1 MRGLAAFALAS
12 CLPALAC
19 FDSQDAGGGD
29 ADAAADVA
37 PDAVVGEV
45 LATGPS
51 LQVTPASYQFGPI
64 LSVGTQKTGFT
75 IRNLGTAPL
84 VIYGVAFQQPTNAF
98 MLMNVPKVGTQI
110 DPDGWNTANG
120 PVTFQVLY
128 APTTPPDVNAV
139 VITSND
145 ELQPEFVIP
154 LKGDLELG
162 EPSVTWA
169 DPGCVDFTTLVT
181 AAQSCTKVIHVAN
194 VGKGALTLDRPSIV
208 ASVSDAYSL
217 EWFHGGGAQAASCGP
232 HNGNPISPTQ
242 AQSVLAAGAS
252 VDVAVTYVAPGA
264 QGQNASL
271 ALTYTTPF
279 PGTFEVPLC
288 GGAAKGEFDVAPPSG
303 DTMYFFAGAAQ
314 AKQKTFVI
322 LNKGNGTLLIHGVT
336 FVKLNE
342 TDPDGVFSLQPPVG
356 EFTMGPWSLLPVTV
370 QFSTSPGFPEPIL
383 NGRVDI
389 SYRDPLTEADQVS
402 SYNLVGHNDDFAGV
416 TLPVA
421 HAVAVPANPKVGQQL
436 TLDASGSTGGTFPLW
451 TQGFT
456 WFVSNRPAASRV
468 FLDHA
473 DGAAQVSL
481 TPDVAGVYEF
491 RVYGFSTDGATAF
504 YYSDEA
510 VVAVVAGTM

>member
-264 QGQNASL
+264 KGQNASL
-271 ALTYTTPF
+271 ALKYTTPY

-288 GGAAKGEFDVAPPSG
+288 GGAPKGEFDVAPPAG
-303 DTMYFFAGAAQ
+303 NTLYFFDVAAE

-322 LNKGNGTLLIHGVT
+322 MNKGNGNLLVHGVT
-336 FVKLNE
+336 FVKANQ
-342 TDPDGVFSLQPPVG
+342 TDPDGA
-356 EFTMGPWSLLPVTV
+356 FTVKTAVSEVTMDPFALLPVTV
-370 QFSTSPGFPEPIL
+370 EFATTSGFAEPIL

-389 SYRDPLTEADQVS
+389 SYQDPLTASDQTS
-402 SYNLVGHNDDFAGV
+402 SYNLVGHNQDFEGI

-421 HAVAVPANPKVGQQL
+421 SGKADPATVKKGTQL
-436 TLDASGSTGGTFPLW
+436 TLDASASTGGTYPLW
-451 TQGFT
+451 NQGYT
-456 WFVSNRPAASRV
+456 WFVSAKPAESQI
-468 FLDHA
+468 FLNHA
-473 DGAAQVSL
+473 DGAAQVSV
-481 TPDVAGVYEF
+481 TPDVAGTYEF
-491 RVYGFSTDGATAF
+491 RVYVFSTDGASAF
-504 YYSDEA
+504 FYSDEA
-510 VVAVVAGTM
+510 VVTVQVTE